1 MRIGTRER
9 PRPVGQAALL
19 GDAVP
24 KSASK
29 SREAF
34 ARKVRQRRVGDG
46 IATDLAP
53 GGDRHAVLARAG
65 PSAIVV
71 IMLIPGR
78 QQQDIKFTDCEQ
90 RNEPSL
96 AEWDDELSKLPLLL
110 ASTACVR
117 RK

>member
-1 MRIGTRER
+1 MNGHGPPIRLRCSATQC
-9 PRPVGQAALL
+9 PRAHGKVAKHSRQGQAAT
-19 GDAVP
+19 G
-24 KSASK
+24 
-29 SREAF
+29 
-34 ARKVRQRRVGDG
+34 GDG
-46 IATDLAP
+46 IAKDLAP
-53 GGDRHAVLARAG
+53 GGDGHAVLARAG

-71 IMLIPGR
+71 LMLIPGR

-90 RNEPSL
+90 RNAPSL